1 MTGWTMKQIFSGK
14 VPQTNEEFVQ
24 YLKKRSSSAAS
35 AGAERRLGNRTPRT
49 LSVG

>member
-24 YLKKRSSSAAS
+24 YLKKK
-35 AGAERRLGNRTPRT
+35 EM
-49 LSVG
+49 

>member
-24 YLKKRSSSAAS
+24 YLKKR
-35 AGAERRLGNRTPRT
+35 EHCRRLTYWSGIAKVNTGRIAIN
-49 LSVG
+49 